1 MARPLRLEYEGA
13 VYHVTS
19 RGNAREVIYS
29 GDGDRTKFLEI
40 LSGVVERYGFIIH
53 AYCLMSNHY
62 HLLVET
68 PEGNLSRGMRQLNGV
83 YTQWFNW
90 SHKRVGHVLQGRYK
104 AILVDKDEYL
114 MELSRYLVLNP
125 VRAGVVSR
133 PEEWRWSSYRC
144 MIGLDREPEYLC
156 TEWLLSE
163 FSGDTKR
170 ARDRY
175 KSFVEDGIGKKESP
189 LKGAY
194 GGWILGGKRF
204 LKEVGVRLE
213 KSNMKKKKETPR
225 RERHAARPMLKE
237 IFAERDRR
245 EGMYE
250 AVYQWGYKLQ
260 EVGDYVG
267 LHYSRVSRI
276 AGQVAKRK
284 T

>member
-175 KSFVEDGIGKKESP
+175 KSFVEDGIGEEKSP
-189 LKGAY
+189 LQEAY

-204 LKEVGVRLE
+204 VKEVGVRLE
-213 KSNMKKKKETPR
+213 KAGMRKKKENPR
-225 RERHAARPMLKE
+225 RERYVSRLSLKE
-237 IFAERDRR
+237 IFAGKNIE
-245 EGMYE
+245 EGVYE
-250 AVYQWGYKLQ
+250 AVSRHGYKLA

-267 LHYSRVSRI
+267 RSYSWVSKKVTKMEKI
-276 AGQVAKRK
+276 K